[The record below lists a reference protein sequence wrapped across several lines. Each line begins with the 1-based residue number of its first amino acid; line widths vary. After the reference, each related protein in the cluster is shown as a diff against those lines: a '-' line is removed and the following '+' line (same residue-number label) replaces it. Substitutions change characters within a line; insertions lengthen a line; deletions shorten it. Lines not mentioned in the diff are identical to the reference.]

1 MINNV
6 SKYSMQ
12 KACLDNKWDDFVKSS
27 NNGSAFIYSEYLNS
41 LEVNVQP
48 YFCYKKQELMGAVLC
63 ILSENGE
70 SVIGNNYVVY
80 DGLIYRNLDYL
91 NSSQKISEEF
101 KIQQCVSDFLMQKYT
116 NINLKLHP
124 SISDIRPFLWCNYHS
139 KESKYSV
146 DVRYTSYVSI
156 SDFLKASK
164 LEDIKMY
171 NNSSVARRQ
180 EIRYALKKQVK
191 TKETKD
197 IEQFILFYQ
206 KTMMRQ
212 GVPVEN
218 DTITSIR
225 KLLDVLTRSDL
236 CLMMDSSNYQKK
248 TGSMAVFLLDNKRA
262 YYLFG
267 ASDPD
272 MRNQHTGTSI
282 LWDSFYLLSKYGYEE
297 VDLEGVNSPNRG
309 WFKLSFGGSCTPYF
323 HLKK

>member
-1 MINNV
+1 MIDNV
-6 SKYSMQ
+6 NKYSMQ

-41 LEVNVQP
+41 LELNVQP
-48 YFCYKKQELMGAVLC
+48 YFCYKKQELMGAALC

-124 SISDIRPFLWCNYHS
+124 SITDIRPFLWCNYHS

-191 TKETKD
+191 TKD
-197 IEQFILFYQ
+197 RL
-206 KTMMRQ
+206 
-212 GVPVEN
+212 V
-218 DTITSIR
+218 
-225 KLLDVLTRSDL
+225 
-236 CLMMDSSNYQKK
+236 
-248 TGSMAVFLLDNKRA
+248 
-262 YYLFG
+262 
-267 ASDPD
+267 
-272 MRNQHTGTSI
+272 
-282 LWDSFYLLSKYGYEE
+282 
-297 VDLEGVNSPNRG
+297 RG
-309 WFKLSFGGSCTPYF
+309 R
-323 HLKK
+323 